1 MGEAELVRQGLV
13 RIAAR
18 KRQIATL
25 RAELAS
31 LAQKN
36 RHHVTVNRAELM
48 GSAWHKLQHAIYML
62 GLLDK
67 AVRQLR
73 QAAMHQSNPH
83 LFNTLD

>member
-1 MGEAELVRQGLV
+1 MGEAELVRQGLM

-18 KRQIATL
+18 KKQIAAL

-48 GSAWHKLQHAIYML
+48 GSAWYRLHEAKFML
-62 GLLDK
+62 GLLESSLSK
-67 AVRQLR
+67 LQRLVH
-73 QAAMHQSNPH
+73 HQSTFQSRTFP
-83 LFNTLD
+83 

>member
-1 MGEAELVRQGLV
+1 MDEAELIRQGLM
-13 RIAAR
+13 RIALR
-18 KRQIATL
+18 KRQIAAL
-25 RAELAS
+25 RAELAL

-67 AVRQLR
+67 AMRQLR
-73 QAAMHQSNPH
+73 HTPTQPSNPN
-83 LFNTLD
+83 LFNRLD